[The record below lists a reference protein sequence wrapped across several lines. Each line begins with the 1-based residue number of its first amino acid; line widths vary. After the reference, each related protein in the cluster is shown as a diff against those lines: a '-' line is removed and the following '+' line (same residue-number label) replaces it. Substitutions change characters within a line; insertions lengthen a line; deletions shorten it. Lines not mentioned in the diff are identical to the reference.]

1 MLGVLAGFFV
11 VWFIILVGMFVGR
24 RKVLGDNA
32 RSVLSALTF
41 FVASPALLFET
52 LSKAKLHDVFAAPLL
67 VTAVGA
73 AVTAALFFVIVR
85 FLLKRTV
92 PESLMSS
99 MSASLAN
106 SANLGI
112 PIAVYVLGDASYV
125 APLLIFQLAFFTPLF
140 LMALDATTS
149 SHRTTPGGFVLMIL
163 KNPMIVGSALGLVVA
178 GTGWKVPEL
187 VMQPIHLI
195 GGAAIPAML
204 IAFGMSLNGS
214 RPLQAAAGR
223 RIDTLLGSAFKLVV
237 HPGIAYVFARFA
249 LGMDGHALFA
259 VVVTSALPTA
269 QNVFVAASRYRT
281 GITVAKDTVLI
292 TTVVAVPAMICVA
305 LLLT

>member
-11 VWFIILVGMFVGR
+11 VWTIILVGWFVGR
-24 RKVLGDNA
+24 RKILGDNA
-32 RSVLSALTF
+32 RQVLSSLTF

-52 LSKAKLHDVFAAPLL
+52 LSKARLQEVFAEPLL
-67 VTAVGA
+67 VTSVA
-73 AVTAALFFVIVR
+73 AIATAGVFFAIVK
-85 FLLKRTV
+85 FWLKRSL

-140 LMALDATTS
+140 LMLLDSSTS
-149 SHRTTPGGFVLMIL
+149 AHRTTPLSFAFMIL
-163 KNPMIVGSALGLVVA
+163 RNPMIVGSALGLVVA
-178 GTGWKVPEL
+178 GTGWQVPPL
-187 VMQPIHLI
+187 VMEPIHLI

-214 RPLQAAAGR
+214 RPLQAAAAR
-223 RIDTLLGSAFKLVV
+223 RVDTLLASGFKLGVQPAV
-237 HPGIAYVFARFA
+237 AYLFARFA
-249 LGMDGHALFA
+249 LGMEGQALFA
-259 VVVTSALPTA
+259 VVVTSGLPTA
-269 QNVFVAASRYRT
+269 QNVFVAASRYKT
-281 GITVAKDTVLI
+281 ALTVAKDTVLV
-292 TTVVAVPAMICVA
+292 TTVVAVPAMIGVA

>member
-11 VWFIILVGMFVGR
+11 VWCIILVGWFVGR
-24 RKVLGDNA
+24 RKILGENA
-32 RSVLSALTF
+32 RQVLSGLTF

-52 LSKAKLHDVFAAPLL
+52 LGKAKLQEVFAAPLL
-67 VTAVGA
+67 VTAVA
-73 AVTAALFFVIVR
+73 AFATASIFFAITK
-85 FLLKRTV
+85 FALKRGL

-99 MSASLAN
+99 MAASLAN

-140 LMALDATTS
+140 LMLLDSSTS
-149 SHRTTPGGFVLMIL
+149 SHRTSPLGFLVMIL
-163 KNPMIVGSALGLVVA
+163 RNPMIVGSGLGLLVA
-178 GTGWKVPEL
+178 GTGWHVPPL
-187 VMQPIHLI
+187 VMEPIHLI

-214 RPLQAAAGR
+214 RPLQASAGR
-223 RIDTLLGSAFKLVV
+223 RADTLLASAFKLIVQ
-237 HPGIAYVFARFA
+237 PALAYLFARFA
-249 LGMDGHALFA
+249 LGMEGHALFA

-269 QNVFVAASRYRT
+269 QNVFVAASRYKT
-281 GITVAKDTVLI
+281 GLTVAKDTVLL
-292 TTVVAVPAMICVA
+292 TTVVAVPAMIGVA
-305 LLLT
+305 LLLA

>member
-1 MLGVLAGFFV
+1 VLGVLAGFFV

-24 RKVLGDNA
+24 RGILGENA

-52 LSKAKLHDVFAAPLL
+52 LSKAKLNDVFAAPLL
-67 VTAVGA
+67 VATVGGVA
-73 AVTAALFFVIVR
+73 TAALYFGIVR
-85 FLLKRTV
+85 FLLKRTL
-92 PESLMSS
+92 PESLISS

-112 PIAVYVLGDASYV
+112 PIAVYVLGSAGYV

-149 SHRTTPGGFVLMIL
+149 AHRTTPLGFVLMIL
-163 KNPMIVGSALGLVVA
+163 RNPMIVGTGLGLLVA
-178 GTGWKVPEL
+178 GTGWQVPAI
-187 VMQPIHLI
+187 VMEPIHLI

-214 RPLQAAAGR
+214 RPLQADGGR
-223 RIDTLLGSAFKLVV
+223 RLDALLASGFKLVV
-237 HPGIAYVFARFA
+237 HPLLAYLFARFA
-249 LGMDGHALFA
+249 LGLDSQALFA
-259 VVVTSALPTA
+259 AVVTSALPTA

-292 TTVVAVPAMICVA
+292 TTVVAVPAMIGVA
-305 LLLT
+305 LLLA

>member
-1 MLGVLAGFFV
+1 MIGVLSGFFV
-11 VWFIILVGMFVGR
+11 VWAIILVGMFVGR
-24 RKVLGDNA
+24 RNILGENA
-32 RSVLSALTF
+32 RSVLSSLTF

-73 AVTAALFFVIVR
+73 VVTGLLFFLMVK
-85 FLLKRTV
+85 FWLKRTM
-92 PESLMSS
+92 PEALMSS

-112 PIAVYVLGDASYV
+112 PIAVFVLGDASYV
-125 APLLIFQLAFFTPLF
+125 APLLIFQLAFFTPMY
-140 LMALDATTS
+140 LMALDASTS
-149 SHRTTPGGFVLMIL
+149 SHRTTPVRFLLMIV
-163 KNPMIVGSALGLVVA
+163 KNPMIVGSALGLLVA
-178 GTGWKVPEL
+178 GTGFQVPTLILE
-187 VMQPIHLI
+187 PIHLI

-204 IAFGMSLNGS
+204 MSFGMSLNGS
-214 RPLQAAAGR
+214 KPLQKAAGR
-223 RIDTLLGSAFKLVV
+223 RLDTLLASGFKLVV
-237 HPGIAYVFARFA
+237 HPLIAYLFARFA

-269 QNVFVAASRYRT
+269 QNVFVAANRYQA

-292 TTVVAVPAMICVA
+292 TTIVAVPAMIAVA

>member
-1 MLGVLAGFFV
+1 MVDVLAGFFV
-11 VWFIILVGMFVGR
+11 VWSIILVGMFVGR
-24 RKVLGDNA
+24 RKLLGDNA
-32 RSVLSALTF
+32 RSVLSGLTF

-52 LSKAKLHDVFAAPLL
+52 LSKAKLQDVFAAPLL
-67 VTAVGA
+67 VAAVGA
-73 AVTAALFFVIVR
+73 VATATLYLLISR
-85 FLLKRTV
+85 LLLKREM
-92 PESLMSS
+92 PEALVST

-112 PIAVYVLGDASYV
+112 PIAVFVLGDANYV
-125 APLLIFQLAFFTPLF
+125 APLLIFQLAFFTPVL

-149 SHRTTPGGFVLMIL
+149 SHRTTPLGFLLLIVR
-163 KNPMIVGSALGLVVA
+163 NPMIVGSGLGLLVA
-178 GTGWKVPEL
+178 GTGWEVPAL

-214 RPLQAAAGR
+214 RPLQASAAR
-223 RIDTLLGSAFKLVV
+223 RLDTLLASGFKLFV
-237 HPGIAYVFARFA
+237 HPLLAYLFARFA
-249 LGMDGHALFA
+249 LGLEDHALFA
-259 VVVTSALPTA
+259 AVVTSALPTA

-292 TTVVAVPAMICVA
+292 TTVVAVPVLIAVA
-305 LLLT
+305 FLLK

>member
-11 VWFIILVGMFVGR
+11 VWAIILVGMFVGR
-24 RKVLGDNA
+24 RNILGENA
-32 RSVLSALTF
+32 RPVLSALTF

-73 AVTAALFFVIVR
+73 VTTAVLFFGIVR
-85 FLLKRTV
+85 IALKRSL
-92 PESLMSS
+92 PEALISS
-99 MSASLAN
+99 MSSSLAN

-112 PIAVYVLGDASYV
+112 PIAVFVLGDASYV

-149 SHRTTPGGFVLMIL
+149 SHRTTPLSFVLMIL
-163 KNPMIVGSALGLVVA
+163 RNPMIVGTGLGLLVA
-178 GTGWKVPEL
+178 ATGWTVPPLILE
-187 VMQPIHLI
+187 PIHLI

-214 RPLQAAAGR
+214 KPLQAAAGR
-223 RIDTLLGSAFKLVV
+223 RLDALLASFFKLVV
-237 HPGIAYVFARFA
+237 HPLVAYLFAHFV
-249 LGMDGHALFA
+249 LGMQEQALFA
-259 VVVTSALPTA
+259 AVVTAALPTA
-269 QNVFVAASRYRT
+269 QNVFVAASRY
-281 GITVAKDTVLI
+281 
-292 TTVVAVPAMICVA
+292 
-305 LLLT
+305 

>member
-11 VWFIILVGMFVGR
+11 VWCIILVGMFVGR
-24 RKVLGDNA
+24 RGLLGENA

-52 LSKAKLHDVFAAPLL
+52 LSKAKLHDVFAEPLL

-73 AVTAALFFVIVR
+73 IATAALFFVIVR
-85 FLLKRTV
+85 FLLKRSV

-99 MSASLAN
+99 MGASLAN

-112 PIAVYVLGDASYV
+112 PIAVFVLGDASYV

-149 SHRTTPGGFVLMIL
+149 SHRTTLLGFGIMIL
-163 KNPMIVGSALGLVVA
+163 RNPMIVGSGLGLLVA
-178 GTGWKVPEL
+178 ATGWHVPEL

-204 IAFGMSLNGS
+204 LAFGMSLNDS
-214 RPLQAAAGR
+214 RPLQASAGR
-223 RIDTLLGSAFKLVV
+223 RLDTLLASGFKLFV
-237 HPGIAYVFARFA
+237 HPALAYVFARFA
-249 LGMDGHALFA
+249 LGMEDQALFA

-269 QNVFVAASRYRT
+269 QNVFVAASRYQT
-281 GITVAKDTVLI
+281 GLTVAKDTVLI
-292 TTVVAVPAMICVA
+292 TTIVAVPGMIGVA
-305 LLLT
+305 LLLA

>member
-1 MLGVLAGFFV
+1 VLGVLAGFFV
-11 VWFIILVGMFVGR
+11 VWAIILVGMFVGR
-24 RKVLGDNA
+24 RNILGENA

-52 LSKAKLHDVFAAPLL
+52 LSKANLHNVFAAPLL

-73 AVTAALFFVIVR
+73 VTTAVLFFVIVR
-85 FLLKRTV
+85 FALKRPV
-92 PESLMSS
+92 PEALISS

-112 PIAVYVLGDASYV
+112 PIAVFVLGDASYV
-125 APLLIFQLAFFTPLF
+125 APLLIFQLAFFTPMF

-149 SHRTTPGGFVLMIL
+149 SHRTTPLRFVLMIL
-163 KNPMIVGSALGLVVA
+163 RNPMIVGTGLGLLVA
-178 GTGWKVPEL
+178 GTGWQVPPLIME
-187 VMQPIHLI
+187 PIHLI

-214 RPLQAAAGR
+214 KPLQASAGR
-223 RIDTLLGSAFKLVV
+223 RLDTLLASGFKLIV
-237 HPGIAYVFARFA
+237 HPLVAYLFARFA
-249 LGMDGHALFA
+249 LGMQEQALFA
-259 VVVTSALPTA
+259 AVVTAALPTA

-281 GITVAKDTVLI
+281 GVTVAKDTVLI
-292 TTVVAVPAMICVA
+292 TTVVAVPAMIGVA
-305 LLLT
+305 LLLA